1 MSVSRSDQEQVFFSD
16 PAIDRMLGV
25 LMTLAT
31 EHYVLRNRVRALEEQ
46 LAHSGAVDR
55 SRLSAEPG
63 AGEAEE
69 IAADAAE
76 FVAALMEPLLGT
88 QRSTSHPGRF
98 TLRGL
103 EGPRP

>member
-1 MSVSRSDQEQVFFSD
+1 MAGSRSDQEQVFFSD

-25 LMTLAT
+25 LMALAT

-46 LAHSGAVDR
+46 LARGGVVDR
-55 SRLSAEPG
+55 SWLSAGPG

-76 FVAALMEPLLGT
+76 FVAALMEPLLGA
-88 QRSTSHPGRF
+88 QRSTSLPGRF
-98 TLRGL
+98 TLRDI
-103 EGPRP
+103 EGPVP

>member
-1 MSVSRSDQEQVFFSD
+1 MSASRSDQEQVFFSD
-16 PAIDRMLGV
+16 PAIDRMFGV

-46 LAHSGAVDR
+46 LADRGVVDR

-76 FVAALMEPLLGT
+76 FVAALMDHVLGV
-88 QRSTSHPGRF
+88 QRSTSVPGRL
-98 TLRGL
+98 TLRDR
-103 EGPRP
+103 EGPRT